1 MRRSYSNSGLT
12 AKRSNRRLFAVLIA
26 LAVCAMAHAWSYDS
40 ETATT
45 TQAAQLRFGAE
56 FTKKWKNGLRL
67 GVSEDLRFDLYNSA
81 VGPHF
86 RKSYTTLDFGYKPID
101 YLKLDVGYTLRII
114 GADSTWSA
122 TKKADPSEWIRH
134 RLFFSATGSYTFQYA
149 KIYLRE
155 RVQLDMRTDSVNLL
169 EKNRYNVLLRS
180 KIGTEFI
187 VPGKPVKPYLWLEL
201 INTLNAPEYQQK
213 DGRQF
218 ITDIRT
224 QAGVKWRLTKLSSLD
239 FYYRFTYG
247 YDRDINITK
256 NKGKIQ
262 LTEEKCFMHSIG
274 IFYNLDW

>member
-1 MRRSYSNSGLT
+1 MRPFRIKIKNRFAQA
-12 AKRSNRRLFAVLIA
+12 AKTLLLCSIA
-26 LAVCAMAHAWSYDS
+26 LVPLSAFAWEYDS
-40 ETATT
+40 EAA
-45 TQAAQLRFGAE
+45 TQAAQLRTGAA
-56 FTKKWKNGLRL
+56 FNKKWHNGLRL
-67 GVSEDLRFDLYNSA
+67 GISEEVRFDVYNSM

-86 RKSYTTLDFGYKPID
+86 RKSYTTIDFGYKPID

-122 TKKADPSEWIRH
+122 TKKADPNEWIRH
-134 RLFFSATGSYTFQYA
+134 RLFFSATGSYTFRYA

-169 EKNRYNVLLRS
+169 EKNKYNVLLRS

-213 DGRQF
+213 NGHQF
-218 ITDIRT
+218 ISDVRT
-224 QAGVKWRLTKLSSLD
+224 QAGIKWRMSRLSTLD

-256 NKGKIQ
+256 NKGKIE
-262 LTEEKCFMHSIG
+262 LTEEKLYMHSIG
-274 IFYNLDW
+274 ITYNLDW